1 MKRNVRQT
9 RFRDD
14 LRRLLLF
21 YGLVPL
27 LAAVLLLFSV
37 LGYIPLKNVIHGTGD
52 DLLVVQKTFQQ
63 QWDSLQNML
72 FLLQWELD
80 LEAFQQNI
88 RYQASV
94 KEKVYQYINQTNARP
109 IFFLLDEK
117 EQLVFSTQTDQS
129 LRTSLQSGFH
139 WRLTKNLP
147 QEKERISAAVVR
159 STVGFADLSHL
170 MMGCRLLGAEGETE
184 GYLFFAVEE
193 TPMLALFQRL
203 NSTILVTDRF
213 DSAFLGTSST
223 FIGDF
228 GKLRAD
234 LRENSGFALL
244 PEGLFYLRSCTAAH
258 DFLRIY
264 ALSSCGDILSTLA
277 LLGGLVLVFFGA
289 FTAIILLSTESV
301 AAQKTRMIDE
311 IAAACYQVQQGDLN
325 TELSISSHDEF
336 QIIAQAYNS
345 MLSSMRKL
353 IERSV
358 ELGHETA
365 VSRIKQ
371 LESQFNPHFLF
382 NTLENVRFMIRMDPK
397 GADKALVQ
405 LSSLL
410 RYSIEPSGMMIPLK
424 DDLDYI
430 RSYLQILELRF
441 GERLHYQIDVP
452 QELEQ
457 FPVPKLI
464 AQPMIENAIRYGM
477 KKRGTLNVVLSACRE
492 GEQVILRITDDGQ
505 GIEAETLQA
514 ILSSLDNPEKDRSG
528 HLGILNV
535 HERIRLMYGDPYG
548 VTIET
553 KPEKGTV
560 VSLHFPGDG
569 RTGGYQN

>member
-1 MKRNVRQT
+1 
-9 RFRDD
+9 
-14 LRRLLLF
+14 
-21 YGLVPL
+21 
-27 LAAVLLLFSV
+27 
-37 LGYIPLKNVIHGTGD
+37 
-52 DLLVVQKTFQQ
+52 
-63 QWDSLQNML
+63 
-72 FLLQWELD
+72 
-80 LEAFQQNI
+80 
-88 RYQASV
+88 
-94 KEKVYQYINQTNARP
+94 
-109 IFFLLDEK
+109 
-117 EQLVFSTQTDQS
+117 
-129 LRTSLQSGFH
+129 
-139 WRLTKNLP
+139 
-147 QEKERISAAVVR
+147 
-159 STVGFADLSHL
+159 
-170 MMGCRLLGAEGETE
+170 
-184 GYLFFAVEE
+184 
-193 TPMLALFQRL
+193 
-203 NSTILVTDRF
+203 
-213 DSAFLGTSST
+213 
-223 FIGDF
+223 
-228 GKLRAD
+228 
-234 LRENSGFALL
+234 
-244 PEGLFYLRSCTAAH
+244 
-258 DFLRIY
+258 
-264 ALSSCGDILSTLA
+264 
-277 LLGGLVLVFFGA
+277 
-289 FTAIILLSTESV
+289 
-301 AAQKTRMIDE
+301 
-311 IAAACYQVQQGDLN
+311 
-325 TELSISSHDEF
+325 
-336 QIIAQAYNS
+336 
-345 MLSSMRKL
+345 MRKL